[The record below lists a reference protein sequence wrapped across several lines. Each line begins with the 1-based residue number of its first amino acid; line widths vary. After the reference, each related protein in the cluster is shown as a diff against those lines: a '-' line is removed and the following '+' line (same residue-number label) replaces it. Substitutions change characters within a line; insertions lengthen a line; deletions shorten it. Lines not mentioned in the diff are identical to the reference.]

1 MVERL
6 TDTPGSL
13 VPTCRHTHVHP
24 AERRSSPPGWAPG
37 AQPVPVLTHVVSS
50 RDTMSVLPAQL
61 PVRSWNQACHPQR
74 QACGLLCCRRERPTH
89 CSLPLVSVPEL
100 SRTRSSPSEY
110 SGNTHY
116 PLPGHMSPVL
126 RASPSDQPPFWPV
139 LHTCVWGGEDG
150 TPRNSPKTRVHPG
163 PSGHLLILPAQPAP
177 HPILSVPMLVHPS
190 QDLRHD
196 CPYTVSF
203 RELKYVIQ
211 RFAEDPRQEVRPPSP
226 WRAHCPAA
234 GRLPDPL
241 GHPDSSHGPPAF
253 TQTQPLS
260 CVSEPSP

>member
-110 SGNTHY
+110 SGNTIT
-116 PLPGHMSPVL
+116 
-126 RASPSDQPPFWPV
+126 PFRD
-139 LHTCVWGGEDG
+139 TC
-150 TPRNSPKTRVHPG
+150 
-163 PSGHLLILPAQPAP
+163 
-177 HPILSVPMLVHPS
+177 
-190 QDLRHD
+190 
-196 CPYTVSF
+196 
-203 RELKYVIQ
+203 
-211 RFAEDPRQEVRPPSP
+211 
-226 WRAHCPAA
+226 
-234 GRLPDPL
+234 
-241 GHPDSSHGPPAF
+241 
-253 TQTQPLS
+253 PLS
-260 CVSEPSP
+260 CGHPPVTSHPFGRSSILTSGEVRMAPLEILPRPVSIQARLSIS